1 MHPVQNLGQN
11 LELGQSMPRY
21 APRRAFGLKLA
32 DTDQEINFI
41 IKFFLRPMKSPYSV
55 EGGGGSY

>member
-32 DTDQEINFI
+32 DTDQEINSI
-41 IKFFLRPMKSPYSV
+41 IKFLRKPLIGTSGNLHDK
-55 EGGGGSY
+55 GG